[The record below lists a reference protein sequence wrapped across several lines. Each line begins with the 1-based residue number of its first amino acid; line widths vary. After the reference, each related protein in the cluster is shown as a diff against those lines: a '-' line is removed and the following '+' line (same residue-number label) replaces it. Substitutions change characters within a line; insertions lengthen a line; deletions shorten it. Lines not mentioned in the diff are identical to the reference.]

1 MRIRVLAGVLLA
13 LMPIACSGRRA
24 ADTTRWPGGT
34 IVDLSHDYSD
44 ETVFWPTAETFKL
57 EKVNDGVTPGGYYYS
72 ANNFATSEHGGTHI
86 DAPVHFAKG
95 HQSVEQIP
103 LDRLVGDAVVVDV
116 IAASAKDPDYRV
128 TTNDFTEWERAN
140 GE

>member
-95 HQSVEQIP
+95 HQSVDQIP
-103 LDRLVGDAVVVDV
+103 LDRLGGRGIFVGLNAGGGR
-116 IAASAKDPDYRV
+116 ATGYCV
-128 TTNDFTEWERAN
+128 T
-140 GE
+140 